1 MTIWTLFA
9 VITQSANAIRTFAE
23 LITECTYF
31 EWREVIMHIDWP
43 YIHFL
48 PQVAGRFHKYVE
60 LLKIASHQ
68 KLVHNLPENRKT
80 N

>member
-1 MTIWTLFA
+1 
-9 VITQSANAIRTFAE
+9 
-23 LITECTYF
+23 
-31 EWREVIMHIDWP
+31 MHIDWP